1 MPPKANT
8 SEKSDDE
15 KLLIAVLSLW
25 DTLPSVDNNKLGAL
39 LGIKPGTAAVRWHR
53 FKAKLLK
60 DSKNNKAGDYV
71 KVEQATAALGN
82 PAGDKT
88 SADDVDVGQAAAF
101 FDNKKRGKNG
111 GRKRAAAT
119 EGSNE
124 QPAQRKKI
132 DKSIGISLNASTSKP
147 VSGKGRKTNKDKKPL
162 EGLGAVKHENDQF
175 EFGMQWLKTGD
186 GGNMLDELLSGEEA

>member
-1 MPPKANT
+1 MPPKANP

-25 DTLPSVDNNKLGAL
+25 DPLLPVDNNRLGAL

-60 DSKNNKAGDYV
+60 GTENNKAGDDV
-71 KVEQATAALGN
+71 KVEQATAVFGN
-82 PAGDKT
+82 SAGDKT
-88 SADDVDVGQAAAF
+88 SADDVDIGQAAAV
-101 FDNKKRGKNG
+101 FDDKKGGKNG

-119 EGSNE
+119 EGPNE
-124 QPAQRKKI
+124 PPTQRKKI

-147 VSGKGRKTNKDKKPL
+147 GSGKGRKTNKDKKPL
-162 EGLGAVKHENDQF
+162 EGLGAVKQ
-175 EFGMQWLKTGD
+175 
-186 GGNMLDELLSGEEA
+186 

>member
-1 MPPKANT
+1 MPPKANP

-25 DTLPSVDNNKLGAL
+25 DPLPPVDNSKLGAL

-53 FKAKLLK
+53 YKAKLLK
-60 DSKNNKAGDYV
+60 HGENNKAGDDV
-71 KVEQATAALGN
+71 KVEQTKAALGN
-82 PAGDKT
+82 LAGDKT
-88 SADDVDVGQAAAF
+88 YVDDVDVGQAAAVL
-101 FDNKKRGKNG
+101 DDKKRGKNG

-119 EGSNE
+119 EGPNE
-124 QPAQRKKI
+124 PPTQRKKI

-147 VSGKGRKTNKDKKPL
+147 GSGKGRKTNKDKKPL
-162 EGLGAVKHENDQF
+162 EELGAIEQENGQF
-175 EFGMQWLKTGD
+175 EFDMRWLETGD